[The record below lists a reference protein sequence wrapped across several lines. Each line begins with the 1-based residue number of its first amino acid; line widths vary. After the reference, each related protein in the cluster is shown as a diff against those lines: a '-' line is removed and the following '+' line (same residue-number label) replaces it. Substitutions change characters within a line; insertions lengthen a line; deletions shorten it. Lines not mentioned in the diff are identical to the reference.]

1 MNADLAH
8 ELLNEL
14 GSSLE
19 NLETQQAA
27 LLQFLKHEGIVTD
40 DQLAP
45 YLTQAGN
52 ASNVRWRAARV
63 RLERLISTAKEKEEK
78 RAEKEQHPAGAAQAP
93 IQNGEKE
100 TSKNDE
106 GSGEATPQRDA
117 AAANAATE
125 SAGAQSVAKKDSAQD
140 ERATGED
147 KKASPKPVAPPEPGA
162 PS

>member
-117 AAANAATE
+117 AANAATE